1 MSQYAHPRP
10 VNSSLPG
17 TAAGSEVRRQLLDF
31 HFAGKCAIT
40 LVQSLK
46 RAMNQVTRI
55 LVVDDEPAVLELY
68 SHILRNGSFE
78 VWTAP
83 TGRAGLRCARER
95 QPHVVLLDVMLPD
108 MSGIEV
114 CRQLKHDNNLPDI
127 FVALCSGSAI
137 SSTHKVDGLDSGAD
151 DYIVK
156 PISPDELLARVR
168 TLVRLRDTTAALR
181 ASEQHFRR
189 LVEILPDA
197 VGLIDRQGRMRA
209 ANPQACALLGYAD
222 EAELCEHT
230 IFDLTLPED
239 HERIRADTLKA
250 QHDHAARNI
259 EYFLRRKDGRK
270 IPVELSVAVASSAG
284 NEPAGFVVVARET
297 SARKQAEVRRA
308 AFSRLG
314 KELSAAGTA
323 KEAAQIIVNTA
334 DELIGWDC
342 CHVRLF
348 SSGQD
353 RIVPILAYD
362 EVNGHRLEIP
372 AESLSQ
378 DPSPMT
384 RHVMEHGAQLVND
397 DSPAEYRAL
406 LTPFGE
412 TGRHSVSRLFAPM
425 RKGAIRLGIVSIQS
439 YRTGAYT
446 AEDLQLLQALAD
458 HCGGAL
464 ERISFAESLRESEGR
479 FRSLFESAPIGIALH
494 DARGH
499 YINTNHAYQEMLG
512 YTEDELKHCGVK
524 GITFPDDI
532 KEGQQLF
539 RELRA
544 GQRNFYRREK
554 RYLHRDG
561 RVVWAESSASAVRD
575 YYGELRFIVSM
586 VDDITE
592 RKQAEAEIRR
602 LNETL
607 EQRVRERTTELEA
620 VNGALRDN
628 EQKLRLTLE
637 GSNAGTWAWEAASN
651 QSSWDSR
658 YHELYG
664 FGPNDPVSFD
674 AWISRVHP
682 EDRARLLGHIEQLR
696 RPDAGDV
703 WNEEFRVR
711 HPANGERWMAG
722 IGRVVRDP
730 TGQIVRMMGINLD
743 ITPRKRAEESVRQMN
758 EVLEQ
763 RVRERTS
770 ELEAANTAVRE
781 SEARFRQFAENIT
794 EVFWMTDP
802 GKQQILYISPAY
814 ARIWGRSCEAL
825 LASPQSWLEAIHP
838 EDRERVREAAF
849 TKQTTG
855 EFDEQYRVM
864 RPDGSLRW
872 IRDRAYPVR
881 GEDGKVYR
889 VVGVAEDITRRKQ
902 TEEALR
908 DSQVRKAAIMESALD
923 AIITLDQA
931 GRILEFNSAA
941 EKMFGYKRTRL
952 IGHEFAAAIV
962 SPSLREWFKCG
973 LVSQFTGEDGPMV
986 GTQIE
991 MNATR
996 AGGLSFPVEFTI
1008 TRIGLDGPPLFTAFM
1023 RDLTIRKRKEAELA
1037 RLAHAVESSSELICI
1052 TDQQNRFIFVNRGFE
1067 EAFGYTETEV
1077 LGKTCD
1083 LILGTGNSAALL
1095 PEMLRETHAGGWR
1108 GELLQRRKDGSEFP
1122 VALSTSLIKDQ
1133 NGVVLGLMAVARDIT
1148 ENRRA
1153 AEQIRLLADAVQS
1166 TRELVSVTD
1175 QENRFTFVN
1184 QAFRDAYG
1192 YSDEEILGRTP
1203 ELLYS
1208 PTNPAGLCDD
1218 VYRHTLAGGWHGEI
1232 INCRKDGAE
1241 FPISLSTSLIKS
1253 STGQTVGLVGV
1264 ARDISERK
1272 RAEKQSTA
1280 FALLGYRL
1288 SSATS
1293 VEQAAEIIVE
1303 VASGLFGWDACYVH
1317 LLAPA
1322 GKRIIPILT
1331 MDTVDGQRQ
1340 RVKPGRP
1347 ILDPSPLMRSVMK
1360 DGSKLIN
1367 RAKEPRP
1374 KVELVRFGDM
1384 QRPSASMMYVP
1395 IHSSQQ
1401 VIGVLSIQSY
1411 TPHAYS
1417 ERDLQLLQILADH
1430 CGDALRRIE
1439 VTEALRLAEAKYRG
1453 IVETATEGIFQTT
1466 PDGRYLSANPAQ
1478 ARMLGYDS
1486 PDALLANVTDIEKQ
1500 TYVRPQ
1506 TRQELKH
1513 LLETQ
1518 AAIKGFEDERARKD
1532 GSKIWMSISGHVV
1545 RDASGAVLYYECTSQ
1560 DITQRKLAE
1569 MELRQMSH
1577 HIIEAQEAERQRVAR
1592 ELHDGVNQIIASAK
1606 MRLHK
1611 VDERHTELSPATRE
1625 ILSRCEHLLVQ
1636 ALEENR
1642 RIAHN
1647 LRPTDLDNLGLED
1660 ACRNF
1665 CRELE
1670 SRANLEVNCRLARFT
1685 TRLPPN
1691 IELNLFRII
1700 QEAMNNIEKHARAK
1714 SVRLQLAYRDDSL
1727 VLKIQDDGRG
1737 FDPENSKPAK
1747 KARRG
1752 TGLANMRERA
1762 ASVGGTCELVSA
1774 PKQGTTITVR
1784 VPWSKGG

>member
-1 MSQYAHPRP
+1 
-10 VNSSLPG
+10 
-17 TAAGSEVRRQLLDF
+17 
-31 HFAGKCAIT
+31 
-40 LVQSLK
+40 
-46 RAMNQVTRI
+46 MNQATRI
-55 LVVDDEPAVLELY
+55 LVVDDEPVVLELY
-68 SHILRNGSFE
+68 AHILRNGDFE
-78 VWTAP
+78 VWTAA
-83 TGRAGLRCARER
+83 TGHAGLRCARER
-95 QPHVVLLDVMLPD
+95 RPNVVLLDVMLPD

-114 CRQLKHDNNLPDI
+114 CRQLKQDRNLPDI
-127 FVALCSGSAI
+127 FVALCSGEAI

-156 PISPDELLARVR
+156 PVSPDELLARIR
-168 TLVRLRDTTAALR
+168 TLVRLRETTAALR

-197 VGLIDRQGRMRA
+197 VGLVDRQGRLRA
-209 ANPQACALLGYAD
+209 ANPQACTLLGYAD
-222 EAELCEHT
+222 EAEFCEHT

-239 HERIRADTLKA
+239 HARLQADTLNA
-250 QHDHAARNI
+250 RHNHTARNI
-259 EYFLRRKDGRK
+259 EYLLRKKNGTTV
-270 IPVELSVAVASSAG
+270 PVELSVAVASGAG
-284 NEPAGFVVVARET
+284 DEPAGFVVVARET
-297 SARKQAEVRRA
+297 TARKQAEARRA

-314 KELSAAGTA
+314 KELSAAATS
-323 KEAAQIIVNTA
+323 KEAAQIIVDIA
-334 DELIGWDC
+334 DELLGWDC

-348 SSGQD
+348 SPGPD

-372 AESLSQ
+372 VGSLSQ
-378 DPSPMT
+378 DPTPMT
-384 RHVMEHGAQLVND
+384 RYVMEHGAQLVND
-397 DSPAEYRAL
+397 STPSECLAL

-412 TGRHSVSRLFAPM
+412 TGRHSASRMFAPM
-425 RKGAIRLGIVSIQS
+425 RKGAIQFGIVSIQS
-439 YRTGAYT
+439 YRLQAYT

-464 ERISFAESLRESEGR
+464 ERINFAESLRESEGR

-499 YINTNHAYQEMLG
+499 YLSTNRAYEEMLG
-512 YTEDELKHCGVK
+512 YTEEELKQLGVK
-524 GITFPDDI
+524 GITFPEDI
-532 KEGQQLF
+532 TEGQQLF
-539 RELRA
+539 RELLQGR
-544 GQRNFYRREK
+544 RNFYRREK
-554 RYLHRDG
+554 RYLNRDG

-575 YYGELRFIVSM
+575 YYGELRFIISM

-592 RKQAEAEIRR
+592 RKQATAEIHR

-607 EQRVRERTTELEA
+607 EQRVRERTSELET
-620 VNGALRDN
+620 VNAALRDN
-628 EQKLRLTLE
+628 EQQLRLTLE
-637 GSNAGTWAWEAASN
+637 GSNAGTWAWEAVSN
-651 QSSWDSR
+651 RSSWDSR

-664 FGPNDPVSFD
+664 FGPGDPVSFES
-674 AWISRVHP
+674 WIARVHP
-682 EDRARLLGHIEQLR
+682 EDRARLLAQIEKLR
-696 RPDAGDV
+696 EPHADDI
-703 WNEEFRVR
+703 WNEEFRAL
-711 HPANGERWMAG
+711 HPVKGERWMAG
-722 IGRVVRDP
+722 IGRVTRDSA
-730 TGQIVRMMGINLD
+730 GQVVRMMGINLD

-770 ELEAANTAVRE
+770 ELVAANTALRE
-781 SEARFRQFAENIT
+781 SEARFRQLAENIT

-802 GKQQILYISPAY
+802 GKQQMLYISPAY
-814 ARIWGRSCEAL
+814 AGIWGRTCEAL
-825 LASPQSWLEAIHP
+825 LAAPQSWLDAVHP
-838 EDRERVREAAF
+838 ADRGRVREAAF
-849 TKQTTG
+849 TKQITG
-855 EFDEQYRVM
+855 EFDEQYRVV
-864 RPDGSLRW
+864 RPDGSIRW

-881 GEDGKVYR
+881 AEDGTVHR
-889 VVGVAEDITRRKQ
+889 VVGVAEDITRRKL
-902 TEEALR
+902 TEEALHE
-908 DSQVRKAAIMESALD
+908 SQVRKAAIMESALD
-923 AIITLDQA
+923 AIITLDKA

-941 EKMFGYKRTRL
+941 EKMFGYNRTRL
-952 IGHEFAAAIV
+952 IGQEFGTAIV
-962 SPSLREWFKCG
+962 APSLREWFGRG
-973 LVSQFTGEDGPMV
+973 LAGQFTGEEGPVLGSQM
-986 GTQIE
+986 E
-991 MNATR
+991 MNAVR
-996 AGGLSFPVEFTI
+996 GGGLLFPVEFTI
-1008 TRIGLDGPPLFTAFM
+1008 TRISVEGPPLFTAFM
-1023 RDLTIRKRKEAELA
+1023 RDLTVRKRKETELA

-1052 TDQQNRFIFVNRGFE
+1052 TDQQNRFIFVNRGFQ
-1067 EAFGYTETEV
+1067 EAFGYPEAEV

-1095 PEMLRETHAGGWR
+1095 PELLRQTHAGGWR
-1108 GELLQRRKDGSEFP
+1108 GELLQRRKDGTEFP

-1148 ENRRA
+1148 ESRRA

-1203 ELLYS
+1203 EMLYS
-1208 PTNPAGLCDD
+1208 PSNPTGLCND
-1218 VYRHTLAGGWHGEI
+1218 VYQHTLTGGWHGEI

-1241 FPISLSTSLIKS
+1241 FPIALSTSRIKS

-1293 VEQAAEIIVE
+1293 VEQAAEIIVD

-1322 GKRIIPILT
+1322 GKQIMPILT

-1347 ILDPSPLMRSVMK
+1347 VLDPSPLMRSVVK

-1367 RAKEPRP
+1367 RAQEPRP
-1374 KVELVRFGDM
+1374 KVELVRFGDT

-1411 TPHAYS
+1411 LPHAYT

-1486 PDALLANVTDIEKQ
+1486 PDALVSNVTDIERQ
-1500 TYVRPQ
+1500 TYVLPQ

-1513 LLETQ
+1513 LLETKT
-1518 AAIKGFEDERARKD
+1518 AIKGFEVERVRKD

-1545 RDASGAVLYYECTSQ
+1545 RDASGAVRYYECTSQ

-1670 SRANLEVNCRLARFT
+1670 SRANLEVKCRLAQFA

-1691 IELNLFRII
+1691 LELNLFRII
-1700 QEAMNNIEKHARAK
+1700 QEAMNNVEKHARAK
-1714 SVRLQLAYRDDSL
+1714 SVRLHLAFRDDAL
-1727 VLKIQDDGRG
+1727 LLRIQDDGRG
-1737 FDPENSKPAK
+1737 FDSETTKPAK
-1747 KARRG
+1747 KVRRG

-1762 ASVGGTCELVSA
+1762 ASVGGTCELVSV